1 MAEKQINV
9 GIRSIGCYVPQGI
22 RDSAW
27 IGAASGIPE
36 PVIRE
41 KFGIRQVHK
50 AGPEETVSSMGA
62 EAARRCLG
70 DFDPRDLDLVVYCLS
85 LIHI

>member
-27 IGAASGIPE
+27 IGAASGIPS
-36 PVIRE
+36 R
-41 KFGIRQVHK
+41 
-50 AGPEETVSSMGA
+50 
-62 EAARRCLG
+62 
-70 DFDPRDLDLVVYCLS
+70 
-85 LIHI
+85 

>member
-22 RDSAW
+22 RDSVW

-62 EAARRCLG
+62 EAARPLPGGLRPQGSGPGGLL
-70 DFDPRDLDLVVYCLS
+70 RQRV
-85 LIHI
+85 